1 MPDHPNAV
9 LARKIDEAFSRGDMQ
24 ALDGYIADDVIW
36 HEIGRAEP
44 RRGKVALRE
53 SSGAAMGDYQIT
65 ARMHDVVAN
74 DDHTVVL
81 VDPKGEIANL
91 ADGCRSVIALPPDHK
106 WITLIDWTTLETAR
120 IDIAAWQ
127 RLTPHADRSTNPRKV
142 RAFMRRRLKYAAPTQ
157 AIKQALSLLKGT
169 AP

>member
-44 RRGKVALRE
+44 RRGKAALRE

-81 VDPKGEIANL
+81 VEATATRGGKTFTYRTAEIYHVK
-91 ADGCRSVIALPPDHK
+91 DGKIAERWAFSD
-106 WITLIDWTTLETAR
+106 DTAA
-120 IDIAAWQ
+120 IAAFF
-127 RLTPHADRSTNPRKV
+127 K
-142 RAFMRRRLKYAAPTQ
+142 
-157 AIKQALSLLKGT
+157 
-169 AP
+169 